1 MLDKAQK
8 RAIFTYKVNTCFCA
22 IIKTKKKMKTY
33 TFIDILTNET
43 FEITCEPFEVH
54 NIENTNKELGKWCE
68 GRILI
73 RIENEN

>member
-1 MLDKAQK
+1 
-8 RAIFTYKVNTCFCA
+8 
-22 IIKTKKKMKTY
+22 MKTY
-33 TFIDILTNET
+33 TFIDVLTNEK

-73 RIENEN
+73 RVENEN